1 MIILKKSQWEKIE
14 SQIRKDYSQN
24 PSVFLIRSRMREEL
38 GFTWRKDVYG
48 YHDYDVFLDFYD
60 EHKKTIFILKYM

>member
-1 MIILKKSQWEKIE
+1 MITLKRKQWEKIE
-14 SQIRKDYSQN
+14 SQIRKDYNQN

-38 GFTWRKDVYG
+38 GFTWRKDEHG
-48 YHDYDVFLDFYD
+48 YYDYDVFLDFYD